1 MLLAVHIP
9 HPAAA
14 HKKEKRLLSAVF
26 SAGSKRIPA
35 YEQLYGLLQR
45 RYFLMK
51 NLKQLFV
58 DSFQELKDVKAL
70 TMTAMLLAA
79 AVVLGFYSLQVTDFI
94 KIGFAFLADELTGM
108 LFGPVVGGLMGGAAD
123 LVKYLVRPTGPFF
136 PGFTISGAASGVIYG
151 MVLYKRPLTIR
162 RTALANALVM
172 IVVNIGLN
180 TYWLTLLYGNAFFAI
195 LPARA
200 IKQALMF
207 PIYVALFYGVSRIL
221 EKARLFTFIK
231 GQGAL

>member
-1 MLLAVHIP
+1 
-9 HPAAA
+9 
-14 HKKEKRLLSAVF
+14 
-26 SAGSKRIPA
+26 
-35 YEQLYGLLQR
+35 
-45 RYFLMK
+45 MK

-70 TMTAMLLAA
+70 TMTAMLLAV

-136 PGFTISGAASGVIYG
+136 PGFTISGAASGIIYG

-200 IKQALMF
+200 IKQAAMF

-221 EKARLFTFIK
+221 EKARLFAFIK
-231 GQGAL
+231 GQGAV